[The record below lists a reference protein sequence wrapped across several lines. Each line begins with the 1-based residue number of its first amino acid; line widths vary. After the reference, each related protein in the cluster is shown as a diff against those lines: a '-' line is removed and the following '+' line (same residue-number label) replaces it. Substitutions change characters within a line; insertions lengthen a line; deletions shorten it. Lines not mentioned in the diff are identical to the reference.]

1 MAQLATPKK
10 QSLKRR
16 FLRAFQRDKWLY
28 LIMLLPFVYYVLFCY
43 YPMYGV
49 TLAFKQYKPKL
60 GIIGSPWASN
70 NGMKYVL
77 QVVRE
82 P

>member
-1 MAQLATPKK
+1 
-10 QSLKRR
+10 
-16 FLRAFQRDKWLY
+16 
-28 LIMLLPFVYYVLFCY
+28 MLLPFVYYVLFCY

-77 QVVRE
+77 QVVRDPYFWTVFRE
-82 P
+82 PDHHVPGADHSRPHAQ